1 MQNWALIFLYSSRI
15 MSSVRIFRVIEHQV
29 LISCN
34 SNICLDQFNQS
45 MNFHLRYV
53 SKGNK
58 EIPFLQPSI
67 FSKCRREFRTLSNRW
82 CFLVS
87 KVPDFYPLNIFL
99 KTLHYRCCGA
109 FQAFIKPFA
118 ATQRSVK
125 IKTYVNFYLNI
136 TF

>member
-15 MSSVRIFRVIEHQV
+15 ISSVRIFRVIEHQV

-87 KVPDFYPLNIFL
+87 TSGLLPVKYFL
-99 KTLHYRCCGA
+99 KNAPLRMLWCLSGLHKTFCGNTKKCEDKNLCQ
-109 FQAFIKPFA
+109 FL
-118 ATQRSVK
+118 S
-125 IKTYVNFYLNI
+125 
-136 TF
+136 